1 MVKKSSKAKTSTR
14 RSGSFKARA
23 KSAGRRA
30 KSLMGGKIRWGEAL
44 LSALVGYEGDKILG
58 PITGPIY
65 DATNGSNT
73 YLTQW
78 QNDSAAQYG
87 SWAKGVNKTLGALA
101 VVKVGYDVLKHKHM
115 DSNDISVYIPYA
127 IGTVFDAP
135 GGSGKSGSEVW

>member
-1 MVKKSSKAKTSTR
+1 
-14 RSGSFKARA
+14 
-23 KSAGRRA
+23 
-30 KSLMGGKIRWGEAL
+30 MGGKIRWGEAL